1 MVKEKLKME
10 VTHSREGGSAAEVS
24 QSWQAYPT
32 VEDMEG

>member
-10 VTHSREGGSAAEVS
+10 VMHSCEGGSAAEVS
-24 QSWQAYPT
+24 QSWQAYPK